1 MLQVWSN
8 MNWEVAMASEDM
20 ARAFA
25 DETIVE
31 SVDTLA
37 HDLMAKKPPSKRR
50 MTGRIETAPAKAQ
63 ACDRS
68 MSLHVSKLRGISF
81 DVRAKLKR
89 NGVTYT
95 HQLLSA
101 AGNSDKRHEFS
112 ETSGIEEL
120 TLTRLTCRADL
131 ARIKGIGAIFADMLE
146 LLDVDRVAKLANQ
159 DPNKLHDA
167 LYTLNS
173 AERFARRAPT
183 PEEVDDWVTQ
193 ARTLPKLVAV
203 EA

>member
-1 MLQVWSN
+1 MTSDV
-8 MNWEVAMASEDM
+8 MPRTFGE
-20 ARAFA
+20 
-25 DETIVE
+25 
-31 SVDTLA
+31 DTLVDGSDGLS
-37 HDLMAKKPPSKRR
+37 HDLIAKQAPSARRANGARMQPAKKPV
-50 MTGRIETAPAKAQ
+50 
-63 ACDRS
+63 CDRS

-112 ETSGIEEL
+112 EASGIEEM

-146 LLDVDRVAKLANQ
+146 LLDVDRVAKLAGQ
-159 DPNKLHDA
+159 DPEKLHDA
-167 LYTLNS
+167 LYTLNA

-183 PEEVDDWVTQ
+183 PEEVEDWVTQ
-193 ARTLPKLVAV
+193 ARLLPKLVAV

>member
-1 MLQVWSN
+1 MSSDV
-8 MNWEVAMASEDM
+8 M
-20 ARAFA
+20 ARAFNGDA
-25 DETIVE
+25 AVE
-31 SVDTLA
+31 NTDAVT
-37 HDLMAKKPPSKRR
+37 HDLIARKLPSQSSSANDAAKIKREKKPP
-50 MTGRIETAPAKAQ
+50 
-63 ACDRS
+63 CDRS

-101 AGNSDKRHEFS
+101 AGNSDKRQQFS

-120 TLTRLTCRADL
+120 VLTRLTCRADL

-146 LLDVDRVAKLANQ
+146 LLDVDRVGKLAGQ
-159 DPNKLHDA
+159 DPEKLHGA
-167 LYTLNS
+167 LYTLNA

-183 PEEVDDWVTQ
+183 PEEVEDWVTQ
-193 ARTLPKLVAV
+193 ARALPKLVAV
-203 EA
+203 DV

>member
-1 MLQVWSN
+1 MSSDV
-8 MNWEVAMASEDM
+8 MPRTFSED
-20 ARAFA
+20 AVIDGA
-25 DETIVE
+25 DVI
-31 SVDTLA
+31 S
-37 HDLMAKKPPSKRR
+37 HDLIAKRALSPGDVKAKPAKKQP
-50 MTGRIETAPAKAQ
+50 G
-63 ACDRS
+63 DRS

-101 AGNSDKRHEFS
+101 AGSQDKRQAFS

-146 LLDVDRVAKLANQ
+146 LLDVDRVAKLAGQ
-159 DPNKLHDA
+159 DPEKLHDA
-167 LYTLNS
+167 LYTLNA

-183 PEEVDDWVTQ
+183 PEEVEDWVMQ
-193 ARTLPKLVAV
+193 ARSLPKLVAV

>member
-1 MLQVWSN
+1 MTSDVMPRSFGDD
-8 MNWEVAMASEDM
+8 VH
-20 ARAFA
+20 
-25 DETIVE
+25 
-31 SVDTLA
+31 VDGAEILA
-37 HDLMAKKPPSKRR
+37 HDMVAKKAVNGNRANGGATS
-50 MTGRIETAPAKAQ
+50 APAKKQ
-63 ACDRS
+63 PCDRS

-120 TLTRLTCRADL
+120 ILTRLTCRADL

-146 LLDVDRVAKLANQ
+146 LLDVDRVSKLASQ
-159 DPNKLHDA
+159 DPAKLHDS
-167 LYTLNS
+167 LYTLNA

-183 PEEVDDWVTQ
+183 PEEVDDWVSQ
-193 ARTLPKLVAV
+193 ARALPKLVAV

>member
-1 MLQVWSN
+1 MSSDV
-8 MNWEVAMASEDM
+8 MPRTFGE
-20 ARAFA
+20 
-25 DETIVE
+25 
-31 SVDTLA
+31 DTLIDSA
-37 HDLMAKKPPSKRR
+37 DIVSHDLVAKRPPRTRHVNGGIQVAQTKKRPC
-50 MTGRIETAPAKAQ
+50 E
-63 ACDRS
+63 RS

-101 AGNSDKRHEFS
+101 AGNSDKRQQFS
-112 ETSGIEEL
+112 EASGIEEL

-146 LLDVDRVAKLANQ
+146 LLDVDRVAKLAGQ
-159 DPNKLHDA
+159 DPAKLHDA
-167 LYTLNS
+167 LYTLNA

>member
-1 MLQVWSN
+1 MSSDAMPQTFHEDVVMEGAEVLSRDTHLQKP
-8 MNWEVAMASEDM
+8 VAVGPNNGKISTGN
-20 ARAFA
+20 R
-25 DETIVE
+25 
-31 SVDTLA
+31 
-37 HDLMAKKPPSKRR
+37 PS
-50 MTGRIETAPAKAQ
+50 
-63 ACDRS
+63 CDRS

-101 AGNSDKRHEFS
+101 AGNTAKRHQFS
-112 ETSGIEEL
+112 ETSGIEEM
-120 TLTRLTCRADL
+120 TLERLTCRADL

-146 LLDVDRVAKLANQ
+146 LLEVDHVAKLASQ
-159 DPNKLHDA
+159 DPEKLHGA

-193 ARTLPKLVAV
+193 ASALPKLVA
-203 EA
+203 